1 MLGCSNIK
9 SIGLHTMEIMELIQ
23 LGKIEKVSVSL
34 QCKYTSLNLRWFR
47 SKHTNNIESRVK
59 KVQKYNDVYI
69 EPDGI
74 IAINFKLGETDSIEY
89 YRVLGI
95 FIKYYN
101 KWFININSAKILWNK
116 DSKKYKFL
124 ARLKKRIMQSLK
136 KFSSIKT
143 GTRVQNMCFIS
154 SIFLKL

>member
-34 QCKYTSLNLRWFR
+34 QGKYTSLNLRWFR

-124 ARLKKRIMQSLK
+124 ARLKK
-136 KFSSIKT
+136 
-143 GTRVQNMCFIS
+143 G
-154 SIFLKL
+154 

>member
-1 MLGCSNIK
+1 
-9 SIGLHTMEIMELIQ
+9 MELIQ

-34 QCKYTSLNLRWFR
+34 QGKYTSLNLRWFR

-101 KWFININSAKILWNK
+101 KWFVNINSAKILWNK

-124 ARLKKRIMQSLK
+124 ARLKK
-136 KFSSIKT
+136 
-143 GTRVQNMCFIS
+143 G
-154 SIFLKL
+154 

>member
-9 SIGLHTMEIMELIQ
+9 SIGLHAMEIMELIQ

-34 QCKYTSLNLRWFR
+34 QGKYTSLNLRWFR

-101 KWFININSAKILWNK
+101 KWFVNINSAKILWNK

-124 ARLKKRIMQSLK
+124 ARLKK
-136 KFSSIKT
+136 
-143 GTRVQNMCFIS
+143 G
-154 SIFLKL
+154 